1 MEKTAKKKAA
11 YDAESGSEYVGNVK
25 DRITVKI
32 KSVKCVTSWET
43 DFGVTRIYKMIGE
56 DGNVYTWK
64 TGKFIDDD
72 NSADISITGTVK
84 AHTEFRGIKQT
95 ELTRCRVA
103 A

>member
-1 MEKTAKKKAA
+1 MSS
-11 YDAESGSEYVGNVK
+11 ESRWASSEFVGEIS

-32 KSVKCVTSWET
+32 QSVKCVTSWET
-43 DFGVTRIYKMIGE
+43 DFGITRIYKLIGA

-64 TGKFIDDD
+64 TGKYLDDTTD
-72 NSADISITGTVK
+72 EMSITGTVK

>member
-1 MEKTAKKKAA
+1 M
-11 YDAESGSEYVGNVK
+11 
-25 DRITVKI
+25 KI
-32 KSVKCVTSWET
+32 QSVKCVTSWET
-43 DFGVTRIYKMIGE
+43 DFGITRIYKLIGA

-64 TGKFIDDD
+64 TGKYLDDTT
-72 NSADISITGTVK
+72 NEMSITGTVK

>member
-1 MEKTAKKKAA
+1 LV
-11 YDAESGSEYVGNVK
+11 SH
-25 DRITVKI
+25 
-32 KSVKCVTSWET
+32 
-43 DFGVTRIYKMIGE
+43 IYKIIGE

-64 TGKFIDDD
+64 TGKFIDEEVSDML
-72 NSADISITGTVK
+72 ITGTVK

>member
-1 MEKTAKKKAA
+1 MQ
-11 YDAESGSEYVGNVK
+11 G
-25 DRITVKI
+25 
-32 KSVKCVTSWET
+32 
-43 DFGVTRIYKMIGE
+43 IGA

-64 TGKFIDDD
+64 TGKYIDDTVD
-72 NSADISITGTVK
+72 EMSITGTVK